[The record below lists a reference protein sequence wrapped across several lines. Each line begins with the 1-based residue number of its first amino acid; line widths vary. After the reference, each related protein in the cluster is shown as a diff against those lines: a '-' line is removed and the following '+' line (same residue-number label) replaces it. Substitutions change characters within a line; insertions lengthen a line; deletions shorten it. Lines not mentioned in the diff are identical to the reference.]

1 MTDQLQ
7 SALVE
12 YLESHS
18 DMSMKDLLSEIKS
31 IIKDVKD
38 DKKKSKKSLVKS
50 GDPKPLNPYQSFVK
64 EQMKIFK
71 DNGTSLTGKELMRQI
86 SVLWKQQ
93 KDGHVVEHFESPP
106 QSPRDS
112 SNHSS
117 DDSADEKPKDVVKVD
132 KFKDSKDSKDSKD
145 VVKVDKSKDGKGGFV
160 KGDKFKDGKGGF
172 VKGGV
177 KK

>member
-1 MTDQLQ
+1 MTDHLQ

-38 DKKKSKKSLVKS
+38 DKKKSKKSSLKS
-50 GDPKPLNPYQSFVK
+50 SDPKPLNPYQSFVK

-71 DNGTSLTGKELMRQI
+71 DNGTSLTGKELMREI

-106 QSPRDS
+106 QSPRDES
-112 SNHSS
+112 P
-117 DDSADEKPKDVVKVD
+117 DESPDEVPKDL
-132 KFKDSKDSKDSKD
+132 
-145 VVKVDKSKDGKGGFV
+145 KSKDGKSKDV
-160 KGDKFKDGKGGF
+160 KSKDDKSKGDKSKDDKSKDDKSKDDKSKGGSKGGF
-172 VKGGV
+172 YGAA

>member
-1 MTDQLQ
+1 MTDHLQ

-38 DKKKSKKSLVKS
+38 DKKKSKKSSLKS
-50 GDPKPLNPYQSFVK
+50 SDPKPLNPYQSFVK

-71 DNGTSLTGKELMRQI
+71 DNGTSLTGKELMREI

-106 QSPRDS
+106 QSPRDES
-112 SNHSS
+112 PN
-117 DDSADEKPKDVVKVD
+117 EVPKDLK
-132 KFKDSKDSKDSKD
+132 SKD
-145 VVKVDKSKDGKGGFV
+145 VKSKDVMSKDLKSKDDKSKDGSKGGSKDDKSKDGSKDDKSKGGSKGGFY
-160 KGDKFKDGKGGF
+160 GAA
-172 VKGGV
+172 

>member
-1 MTDQLQ
+1 MTDHLQ

-38 DKKKSKKSLVKS
+38 DKKKSKKSSLKS
-50 GDPKPLNPYQSFVK
+50 SDPKPLNPYQSFVK

-71 DNGTSLTGKELMRQI
+71 DNGTSLTGKELMREI

-106 QSPRDS
+106 QSPRDES
-112 SNHSS
+112 PNESP
-117 DDSADEKPKDVVKVD
+117 DEVPKDL
-132 KFKDSKDSKDSKD
+132 
-145 VVKVDKSKDGKGGFV
+145 KSKDGKSKDLKSKDLKSKDDKSKDDKSKDESKGGSKDDKS
-160 KGDKFKDGKGGF
+160 KGGSKGGF
-172 VKGGV
+172 YGAA

>member
-1 MTDQLQ
+1 MTDHLQ

-38 DKKKSKKSLVKS
+38 DKKKSKKSSLKS
-50 GDPKPLNPYQSFVK
+50 SDPKPLNPYQSFVK

-71 DNGTSLTGKELMRQI
+71 DNGTSLTGKELMREI

-106 QSPRDS
+106 QSPRDES
-112 SNHSS
+112 P
-117 DDSADEKPKDVVKVD
+117 DESPDEVPKDL
-132 KFKDSKDSKDSKD
+132 
-145 VVKVDKSKDGKGGFV
+145 KSKDGKSKDV
-160 KGDKFKDGKGGF
+160 KSKDDKSKGDKSKDDKSKDDKSKGGSKGGF
-172 VKGGV
+172 YGAA